1 MMGLAKFLCV
11 LPLVAAY
18 DDASLMQQNM
28 GVEAAATTREKYV
41 EMVNA
46 IQEGRKQFPSMGK
59 LRELALDG
67 LMSDLSSEAPAYADN
82 IFAQIHELLQS
93 IDIELQEQNNVD
105 QAIIDAHEPI
115 ITACN
120 TQNEGPD
127 DTAAND
133 FETAS
138 ENHRYCRE
146 GTGGEDSKR
155 TTAETDCGAMTQEM
169 SNRRQGSDI
178 FYGESAGSGSLY
190 NDGTDYSVSEM
201 DIDCAMFG
209 TAMTDL
215 TDSANL
221 KDSRPNSGE
230 TSSQNSIMKHTEIL
244 SKIVN
249 GNTAGTANYDWYSGL
264 TKIMYWYN
272 AVERLLGP
280 LLAPCEVALHAYA
293 AKRVECHGLQVEQE
307 QKFCTHKNSRLSTCS
322 ARDSCWTSAKAA
334 YDSDWATYLPIA
346 NQRFHEGSMVR
357 YVRCLIVE
365 LQANNTAITP
375 CQTDF
380 ATTEFQTNATDSFNI
395 TVASVDAK
403 SSCNTT
409 YVDATYFP
417 ADAIWQTRHLDAFS
431 AQNTRTPYNDDLTAS
446 HCCASSMP
454 DRAGCCTRL
463 SATTSGSVTC

>member
-1 MMGLAKFLCV
+1 
-11 LPLVAAY
+11 
-18 DDASLMQQNM
+18 
-28 GVEAAATTREKYV
+28 
-41 EMVNA
+41 
-46 IQEGRKQFPSMGK
+46 
-59 LRELALDG
+59 
-67 LMSDLSSEAPAYADN
+67 LSIDTE
-82 IFAQIHELLQS
+82 LQS
-93 IDIELQEQNNVD
+93 QNTVD
-105 QAIIDAHEPI
+105 QGIIDAHSPI

-120 TQNEGPD
+120 TQNQGPD
-127 DTAAND
+127 DTAATD

-146 GTGGEDSKR
+146 GAGGEDAAR
-155 TTAETDCGAMTQEM
+155 TTAESDCGAMTQEM
-169 SNRRQGSDI
+169 ANRRQGSNI
-178 FYGESAGSGSLY
+178 FFGESSGSESVY
-190 NDGTDYSVSEM
+190 NNGLDYGTGLMLQDCEM
-201 DIDCAMFG
+201 FAVTILDVV
-209 TAMTDL
+209 TKPSRP
-215 TDSANL
+215 DSA
-221 KDSRPNSGE
+221 E
-230 TSSQNSIMKHTEIL
+230 TSTQNTIMDHTDVLTKLI
-244 SKIVN
+244 N
-249 GNTAGTANYDWYSGL
+249 GNTAGSASYDWYSGL

-307 QKFCTHKNSRLSTCS
+307 SKFCTHKSSRLSTCS
-322 ARDSCWTSAKAA
+322 ARASCYSTAKAN
-334 YDSDWATYLPIA
+334 YDADWQTYLPIA

-365 LQANNTAITP
+365 LQANRTAITP

-395 TVASVDAK
+395 TVATVDTE

-446 HCCASSMP
+446 HCCASTVP

-463 SATTSGSVTC
+463 AATTSNAVTC